1 YATITTVDAVQSSI
15 WLPWF
20 FLIGMLSA
28 VFHFANG
35 LWTAAITWGL
45 TVTVAAQRHWAY
57 VCCVLG
63 IVLTLMGLGAIYK
76 FYTIELTAPQ
86 KMAVQFLKDN
96 PHADL
101 PKELQAALQRDA

>member
-28 VFHFANG
+28 VFHFSNG

-45 TVTVAAQRHWAY
+45 TITVQAQKRWAY
-57 VCCVLG
+57 VCCAIG
-63 IVLTLMGLGAIYK
+63 IALTLMGAGAVYK
-76 FYTIELTAPQ
+76 FTTYSLSPDERQ
-86 KMAVQFLKDN
+86 AVQLLKE
-96 PHADL
+96 HKGL
-101 PKELQAALQRDA
+101 PPELQHRLEVRD